1 MPPRPQPKPS
11 GNKKASV
18 LSRSPVP
25 PVFGGNAEIE
35 VVGSRVVRLLR
46 DARASVRAQQR
57 PDTPLI
63 NPSRPPLR
71 PGGRLTAMV
80 SSAPSASS
88 QLATSGQQFDRVK
101 FESSLDA
108 ARGNPQLQLEK
119 LAELKLWLANPHH
132 HLWGTTL
139 ARLQGLVT
147 SPNTEAQVVVSA
159 ASVLLM
165 RQSELR
171 NMPYLPLV
179 IRRLH
184 ELCEGGIEREL
195 LEAVLMRESLMQ
207 LLLHLMKSEE
217 LLTTHT
223 SVLWDVLE
231 IIRSSSAKSD
241 VLLSQ
246 LVSLGVI
253 PAANAVVKRILS
265 SVSDSPSKARSPAS
279 NSLCVLLPPLCL
291 LYRNLSTQHSQL
303 LRKLGSLDLLVDI
316 LDRFREDGD
325 VVQAA
330 ARAMAKTVFD
340 ACSLERYQKGT
351 RVCRVVVAALDANL
365 DVGGLAVSRLCG
377 TLARLVEG
385 SRELRDWLM
394 RHHHRMLVRLVQT
407 YVTPEQSA
415 AAANAEPPCDVEEA
429 QQEDLLQNITW
440 LVGVAAISA
449 ECSTS
454 FVLEI
459 TPLLVE
465 FVKDLDVQKWHL
477 TFIYTLMCLSNLSF
491 FFDAL
496 EKTEGG
502 KEALVEIYA
511 TVGLVLAGVLFDGDT
526 EATVEATRILGN
538 MSLTNMGRDWMESNR
553 CDEVCIVFLGH
564 EDPRIVYNCF
574 GVLLNLTA
582 ADACRVA
589 SDPELMQMLLQHTG
603 RYTREECIAAEKVKE
618 SHRFTA
624 ALGGDGDGDEDRG
637 LSYTD
642 QIADI
647 VEKLLL
653 NLSGLL

>member
-1 MPPRPQPKPS
+1 MPPQPQPKPP
-11 GNKKASV
+11 GKKKALV
-18 LSRSPVP
+18 LSRSPVAP
-25 PVFGGNAEIE
+25 EFGGNAEIE

-46 DARASVRAQQR
+46 DARASVRVHQR
-57 PDTPLI
+57 PDTPLT
-63 NPSRPPLR
+63 NPPLPPLKR
-71 PGGRLTAMV
+71 GSRLTAMV
-80 SSAPSASS
+80 SSASAAPS
-88 QLATSGQQFDRVK
+88 QLMTSGQQFNRVK

-108 ARGNPQLQLEK
+108 ARGNPQLQLER

-132 HLWGTTL
+132 HLWDTTVT
-139 ARLQGLVT
+139 RLQDLVT
-147 SPNTEAQVVVSA
+147 SPKTEAQVVVSA
-159 ASVLLM
+159 ASVLL

-171 NMPYLPLV
+171 NLLGLPLV
-179 IRRLH
+179 VRRLH
-184 ELCEGGIEREL
+184 EFCEGGKERQL
-195 LEAVLMRESLMQ
+195 LEDALIRESLIQ
-207 LLLHLMKSEE
+207 PLLHLAKSEE
-217 LLTTHT
+217 LLITHT

-231 IIRSSSAKSD
+231 IFRSCSAKSD
-241 VLLSQ
+241 VILTQ
-246 LVSLGVI
+246 LVSLGLI
-253 PAANAVVKRILS
+253 PVANAMVKHILS
-265 SVSDSPSKARSPAS
+265 SVPDSPSKALSPSS
-279 NSLCVLLPPLCL
+279 NLLYVLLPPLCL
-291 LYRNLSTQHSQL
+291 LYRNFSTQYSQL
-303 LRKLGSLDLLVDI
+303 LRKLGSLDLLVDV

-340 ACSLERYQKGT
+340 DCSLEHYQKGN
-351 RVCRVVVAALDANL
+351 RACRVVVAALEANL

-377 TLARLVEG
+377 TLARMVEG
-385 SRELRDWLM
+385 SRELRDWFM
-394 RHHHRMLVRLVQT
+394 RHHQPMLVRLVQT
-407 YVTPEQSA
+407 YVTPQRA
-415 AAANAEPPCDVEEA
+415 AATANAELPYDAEEA

-465 FVKDLDVQKWHL
+465 FVKDLDVKKWRL
-477 TFIYTLMCLSNLSF
+477 AFIYTLMCLSNFSF

-496 EKTEGG
+496 ERMENG

-511 TVGLVLAGVLFDGDT
+511 TVGLILAGVLFDGDT
-526 EATVEATRILGN
+526 EAAVEATRILGN
-538 MSLTNMGRDWMESNR
+538 MSLTNVGRDWMESNR

-582 ADACRVA
+582 ANACRVA
-589 SDPELMQMLLQHTG
+589 SDPQLMQMLLQHTG

-618 SHRFTA
+618 SSRCMTVSST
-624 ALGGDGDGDEDRG
+624 DEDGG
-637 LSYTD
+637 LSYID

-653 NLSGLL
+653 NLSGLF

>member
-1 MPPRPQPKPS
+1 MPPQLQPKPP
-11 GNKKASV
+11 GKKKALV

-46 DARASVRAQQR
+46 DARASVRAHQR
-57 PDTPLI
+57 PDTPLT
-63 NPSRPPLR
+63 NPPLPPLKR
-71 PGGRLTAMV
+71 GSRLTTMV
-80 SSAPSASS
+80 FSASEAPS
-88 QLATSGQQFDRVK
+88 QLMTSCQQFNHVK

-108 ARGNPQLQLEK
+108 ARGNPQLQLER

-132 HLWGTTL
+132 HLWDTTV
-139 ARLQGLVT
+139 ARLQDLVT
-147 SPNTEAQVVVSA
+147 SPKTEAQVVVSA
-159 ASVLLM
+159 ASVLL

-171 NMPYLPLV
+171 NLSCLPLV
-179 IRRLH
+179 VRRLH
-184 ELCEGGIEREL
+184 ELCEGGKERQL
-195 LEAVLMRESLMQ
+195 LEEVLIRESLLQ
-207 LLLHLMKSEE
+207 PLLHLAKSEE
-217 LLTTHT
+217 LLITHT

-231 IIRSSSAKSD
+231 IFRSCSAKSN
-241 VLLSQ
+241 VILTQ
-246 LVSLGVI
+246 LVSLGMI
-253 PAANAVVKRILS
+253 PVANAVVKRILS
-265 SVSDSPSKARSPAS
+265 SVPDSPSKALSPSS
-279 NSLCVLLPPLCL
+279 NLLYVLLPPLCL
-291 LYRNLSTQHSQL
+291 LYRNFSTQHSKL

-340 ACSLERYQKGT
+340 DCSLEHYQKGN
-351 RVCRVVVAALDANL
+351 RACRVVVAALEANL

-394 RHHHRMLVRLVQT
+394 NHHQPMLVRLVQT
-407 YVTPEQSA
+407 HVTPQRA
-415 AAANAEPPCDVEEA
+415 AATANAEPPYDAEEA

-465 FVKDLDVQKWHL
+465 FVKDLDAKKWHL
-477 TFIYTLMCLSNLSF
+477 AFIYTLMCLSNLSF

-496 EKTEGG
+496 ERMESS

-511 TVGLVLAGVLFDGDT
+511 TVGLILAGVLFDGDT
-526 EATVEATRILGN
+526 EAAVEATRILGN
-538 MSLTNMGRDWMESNR
+538 MSLTNVGRDWMESNR

-589 SDPELMQMLLQHTG
+589 SDPQLMQMLLQHTG
-603 RYTREECIAAEKVKE
+603 RYTREECIAAEKIKE
-618 SHRFTA
+618 SSRCMTVSST
-624 ALGGDGDGDEDRG
+624 DEDGG

-647 VEKLLL
+647 VEKLLH
-653 NLSGLL
+653 NLSGLF